1 MELKKQRLLVML
13 HPMEGEEGEE
23 KVGVVSGTDQLQRD
37 GREREVEDQEETEV
51 VGMKC
56 RAPLKEV
63 RMCSDHPLLL
73 IVIGFCDGI
82 IVQSWGSV
90 NYHNAMVLC
99 VEPQDEQE
107 QDDEVKVTVWNKGV
121 MRSVNT
127 FSLSLSLSVLGS
139 CFIHSTPLLWYEALP
154 ILHGGEL

>member
-13 HPMEGEEGEE
+13 HPTEGTEGEEQ
-23 KVGVVSGTDQLQRD
+23 VGVASGTDQLQRD

-73 IVIGFCDGI
+73 
-82 IVQSWGSV
+82 
-90 NYHNAMVLC
+90 NYS
-99 VEPQDEQE
+99 D
-107 QDDEVKVTVWNKGV
+107 W
-121 MRSVNT
+121 
-127 FSLSLSLSVLGS
+127 
-139 CFIHSTPLLWYEALP
+139 
-154 ILHGGEL
+154 IL